1 MSTDTQN
8 APTPADGG
16 MAEKLPE
23 ELLPVYDWYRT
34 QGRQLVMAAAVLLLV
49 AVGVMAYLRYRANQA
64 GLASA
69 ALMTTESVEGMENL
83 ERQYGGT
90 RVGPLIRLRLAEAYY
105 NAGNYAGARG
115 QYETFLKRSGRHP
128 MAGTARVGLAATRE
142 AEQAFAEAA
151 RDYASFA
158 DANPKHYLYPVA
170 VMGQARCLAAQND
183 KAAAR
188 DVLDRLIVARAG
200 TPWEG
205 MARDLQG
212 VIDRFEGFKGRSIFD
227 QMNAAAKTQPTEPGA
242 TGGNLLDALP
252 TTPAV
257 TNVAPGA
264 AAVPA
269 TAK

>member
-8 APTPADGG
+8 APAPADGG

-23 ELLPVYDWYRT
+23 ELLPVYDWYRM
-34 QGRQLVMAAAVLLLV
+34 QGRQLVMAAAVLLVL
-49 AVGVMAYLRYRANQA
+49 ALGVMAYLRYRTNQA

-83 ERQYGGT
+83 ERQYGST

-115 QYETFLKRSGRHP
+115 QYETFLKRNGRHS
-128 MAGTARVGLAATRE
+128 MVGTARVGLAATRE

-158 DANPKHYLYPVA
+158 DANPNHYLYPVA
-170 VMGQARCLAAQND
+170 IMGQARCLAAQND

-200 TPWEG
+200 TPWEE

-212 VIDRFEGFKGRSIFD
+212 VIDRFEGFKSRSIFD
-227 QMNAAAKTQPTEPGA
+227 QMDAAAKTRPTEPGA
-242 TGGNLLDALP
+242 TAGNLLDTLP
-252 TTPAV
+252 ATPV
-257 TNVAPGA
+257 NTNAASGA

-269 TAK
+269 AAE